1 MSGRRALRF
10 GRRSRPP
17 VRYMPVMPPC
27 LRLALLLVSLVA
39 YGCSADPT
47 PTPPDT
53 KGEPEGGFD
62 ATVRGSD
69 AGVPAAGS
77 DSGRSS
83 PLDASKPPTDAAS
96 KPSDAATAPVD
107 AGGDTPGIDASASG
121 ADGGAS
127 DGGAPDGG
135 TSNGGASD
143 GGVADGGTSDGS
155 ASDGS
160 AADGGTAPSGDGS
173 IPQSPD
179 AGTSAEHG
187 PPYAVGTARFALA
200 VTSARTLDVQVWYPA
215 DDSAKA
221 EAAAGRPVADFETGA
236 HKTTLTGLLSAAPD
250 GCTSKTMHAADAP
263 PSYTRG
269 KPFPMLVFSHCMDC
283 VRFSMF
289 SVAEQLASRG
299 FVVAAPDHLG
309 GTIYD
314 AAGVINSEFLRTRAG
329 DIRGVIDA
337 LLDASATAVPE
348 PVRGK
353 LDASRIGAFGHSYG
367 SITTGLVLQTDT
379 RVKAGIMIAAPPES
393 VLLSGVT
400 IANIRQPGLFFEAL
414 EDNSIT
420 VLGNAYIEA
429 NYDDYPVSA
438 RLIQVADAGHWS
450 FTDIAG
456 LGNFDPGC
464 GTGQRMTNPL
474 ASFRYLDNEVARGL
488 TKSYVT
494 AFFESQLLDD
504 AAAKAVLD
512 LPVPANVVTLKKHD

>member
-1 MSGRRALRF
+1 
-10 GRRSRPP
+10 
-17 VRYMPVMPPC
+17 MPAC
-27 LRLALLLVSLVA
+27 LRLALFLCALSVV
-39 YGCSADPT
+39 GCSAEPKPTTAVDPE
-47 PTPPDT
+47 
-53 KGEPEGGFD
+53 GEPEDGLD
-62 ATVRGSD
+62 ATVRRTDASAPAAAND
-69 AGVPAAGS
+69 AGRSSSIDASRPRTDAASAPADAS
-77 DSGRSS
+77 AS
-83 PLDASKPPTDAAS
+83 PLDAGGEPIA
-96 KPSDAATAPVD
+96 SDASGSGPD
-107 AGGDTPGIDASASG
+107 AGGLDASLVDSSAPSAGDASA
-121 ADGGAS
+121 
-127 DGGAPDGG
+127 PE
-135 TSNGGASD
+135 T
-143 GGVADGGTSDGS
+143 
-155 ASDGS
+155 
-160 AADGGTAPSGDGS
+160 SGDAS
-173 IPQSPD
+173 VSV
-179 AGTSAEHG
+179 AHG

-215 DDSAKA
+215 ADSAKA

-236 HKTTLTGLLSAAPD
+236 HKTTLTGLLAAAPD

-263 PSYTRG
+263 PSYTRDE
-269 KPFPMLVFSHCMDC
+269 PFPLLVFSHCMDC

-314 AAGVINSEFLRTRAG
+314 AEGVINSEFLRTRAG

-337 LLDASATAVPE
+337 MLDGSDTAVPT

-367 SITTGLVLQTDT
+367 SITTGLVLSTDA
-379 RVKAGIMIAAPPES
+379 RVKAGVMIAAPPES
-393 VLLSGVT
+393 VLVTGVT

-420 VLGNAYIEA
+420 LLGNAYIEA

-504 AAAKAVLD
+504 AAARAVLE
-512 LPVPANVVTLKKHD
+512 VATPANVVTIKKHD